1 MVLVYLFLSLFIL
14 IVSLQMIELVTME
27 VILMFLIISNLWFC
41 YIFNSIIERK
51 RNWLKSKVSENGIV
65 GARMTSIMLSIICS
79 CVCVIPVYKSKIF
92 YVIAL
97 ITFVLIVICKKQVK
111 DFFIHNHFTFQIYI
125 IKVAIVLFVV
135 SLFSCV
141 MQVTGLLNDVT
152 IVPFSKLSLY
162 LCEVYFIMDILSMPR
177 NSFLAVLSTRIH
189 KLNPMVEEGN
199 EFVK

>member
-1 MVLVYLFLSLFIL
+1 
-14 IVSLQMIELVTME
+14 MIELVTME